1 MAIRGRLIAL
11 ASRDLHLHQ
20 EQKVDTAMF
29 AANFAGI
36 RLRGEKVETIGGALD
51 E

>member
-11 ASRDLHLHQ
+11 ASRDLRLHQ
-20 EQKVDTAMF
+20 ERNIDTAMT

-36 RLRGEKVETIGGALD
+36 RLRGEKVETIGGTLD
-51 E
+51 G

>member
-1 MAIRGRLIAL
+1 MARRGRLIAL
-11 ASRDLHLHQ
+11 AARDLRLYR
-20 EQKVDTAMF
+20 EQNIDTAMT